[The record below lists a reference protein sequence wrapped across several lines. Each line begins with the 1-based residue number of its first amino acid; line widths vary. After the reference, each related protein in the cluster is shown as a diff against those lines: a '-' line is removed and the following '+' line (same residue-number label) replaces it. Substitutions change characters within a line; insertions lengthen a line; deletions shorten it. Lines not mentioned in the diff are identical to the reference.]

1 MGIRTSK
8 KTQFPIPMVSM
19 ETARPSRKNA
29 NSSAP
34 IKFQATQDSLG
45 FVSCTVG
52 FDFRAMGVT
61 FTPQI
66 AQKICWEDAKAM
78 YKAPKGVEQY
88 SRWQFALQTFCCG
101 EEKLVE
107 LMMQMTA
114 AYLDFKAGVVSE
126 KHAQGIVR
134 EKTQEI
140 EKYLYGASE
149 QLNFREMVPTYSRK
163 V

>member
-1 MGIRTSK
+1 M
-8 KTQFPIPMVSM
+8 
-19 ETARPSRKNA
+19 
-29 NSSAP
+29 
-34 IKFQATQDSLG
+34 
-45 FVSCTVG
+45 
-52 FDFRAMGVT
+52 
-61 FTPQI
+61 
-66 AQKICWEDAKAM
+66 
-78 YKAPKGVEQY
+78 EQY